1 MEIIDSTMDWLLD
14 EDNPPVRY
22 LTLKNLL
29 GMSARSSKVSRA
41 KSRLMDYSV
50 TQAILEDAPN
60 SWDAGDRAYWK
71 YTGIYWQLIFLGQ
84 FLADGKDPRIA
95 QAVHDIID
103 ERKWVQKAGGHCLTA
118 NILAALARLGY
129 GNHRVVKDKLEA
141 LAARVV
147 GDDGIN
153 CAAMAY
159 SLLSRCYM
167 AQPKLLLAFAQVP
180 PKKRSSTVTS
190 AIKLLV
196 NNLLQHEV
204 YVYSPG
210 NLRQWQEIL
219 ERAPKRAA
227 LPRGKTVKGWI
238 GERRE
243 QFLATEGIGP
253 RQPKPGWLR
262 FGFPLHY
269 NSDVLE
275 AMYALALL
283 GIPMSPRLK
292 KPLKVIE
299 EKMTPD
305 GKWIMQNSLNGKM
318 LADVEKKG
326 KPSKWLTYFAYY
338 VLNHFERG

>member
-1 MEIIDSTMDWLLD
+1 MKILDSTMDWLLE

-29 GMSARSSKVSRA
+29 GMSARAAKVSRA
-41 KSRLMDYSV
+41 KSRLTEYGV
-50 TQAILEDAPN
+50 TQAILEGAPN
-60 SWDAGDRAYWK
+60 SWDADDRAYWK

-95 QAVHDIID
+95 KAVDCIID
-103 ERKWVQKAGGHCLTA
+103 ERKWVQKTGGHCLTA

-129 GNHRVVKDKLEA
+129 GNHRVVRQETEA
-141 LAARVV
+141 LAARIVD
-147 GDDGIN
+147 DDGIK
-153 CAAMAY
+153 CAAMDY

-180 PKKRSSTVTS
+180 PKKRSTTIGS

-196 NNLLQHEV
+196 EKLLQHEV
-204 YVYSPG
+204 HVYSPG

-227 LPRGKTVKGWI
+227 LPKGETVKGWI

-243 QFLATEGIGP
+243 QFLASEGIGT
-253 RQPKPGWLR
+253 RRPKPGWLR

-269 NSDVLE
+269 NSDILE

-283 GIPMSPRLK
+283 GTPMSPKLK
-292 KPLKVIE
+292 KPLKVIK
-299 EKMTPD
+299 EKMTFD

-318 LADVEKKG
+318 LADVEEKG